1 MKRFL
6 LLLMI
11 SVIGVTAY
19 SQSIQYFRT
28 TSFAYR
34 YVEYG
39 TWTNWSNWQECNVN
53 IKFDFNNDVIYIY
66 SDKTQIYKVL
76 YQEENPYDSSGQ
88 QVKFRVL
95 DQDGDYG
102 HIRLRIENNGNSQ
115 IYIDFS
121 NVSWVYNVRRTR

>member
-1 MKRFL
+1 MKRLF

-11 SVIGVTAY
+11 SIIGVSAY
-19 SQSIQYFRT
+19 SQTVQYFRT

-34 YVEYG
+34 YAEYG
-39 TWTNWSNWQECNVN
+39 TWTNWSNWQECYVD
-53 IKFDFNNDVIYIY
+53 IKFDFSNDVIYIY

-76 YQEENPYDSSGQ
+76 YQEESPYDNSGQ

-102 HIRLRIENNGNSQ
+102 HIRLRVENNGNSQ
-115 IYIDFS
+115 IYIDF
-121 NVSWVYNVRRTR
+121 NNISWVYNVRRTR

>member
-1 MKRFL
+1 MPCPGSAGSRSGSLPLPQRSASHPSAPSDKRHL
-6 LLLMI
+6 P
-11 SVIGVTAY
+11 VP
-19 SQSIQYFRT
+19 Q
-28 TSFAYR
+28 
-34 YVEYG
+34 
-39 TWTNWSNWQECNVN
+39 CNSE
-53 IKFDFNNDVIYIY
+53 FDFNNDVIYIY

-115 IYIDFS
+115 IYVDFN
-121 NVSWVYNVRRTR
+121 NVSWVYNVKRTR